1 MERDIRG
8 RTSQLFKHQ
17 HQAEVS
23 EISQGSTSGTGRAK
37 ENILFGE
44 SLIAP
49 GIPVVYRPTEE
60 RMVNPDRL
68 NLDRRNL
75 RVCPILEVS
84 YYLSLII
91 INSTL

>member
-8 RTSQLFKHQ
+8 RTSQLFKYQ
-17 HQAEVS
+17 TEVS
-23 EISQGSTSGTGRAK
+23 EISQGSTSGTGGAK
-37 ENILFGE
+37 ENIVFGE
-44 SLIAP
+44 SLVAP

-75 RVCPILEVS
+75 LVCPILEVS
-84 YYLSLII
+84 FYLPLII